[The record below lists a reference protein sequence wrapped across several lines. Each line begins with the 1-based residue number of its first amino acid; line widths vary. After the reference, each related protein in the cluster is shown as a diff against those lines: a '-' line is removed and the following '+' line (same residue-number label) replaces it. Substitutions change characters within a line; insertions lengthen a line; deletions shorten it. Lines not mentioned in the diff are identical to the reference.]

1 MKLYIH
7 VYQQSKYIPCRKRF
21 RGISC
26 GSSLDT
32 KISILVRPLV
42 TYATLRIYR
51 TSIVIG
57 GRRKVQDSK
66 NERFEQKLKS
76 S

>member
-1 MKLYIH
+1 MYI
-7 VYQQSKYIPCRKRF
+7 SNRNIFDTCRKRF

>member
-1 MKLYIH
+1 MYI
-7 VYQQSKYIPCRKRF
+7 SNRNIFDTCRKRF
-21 RGISC
+21 RDISC